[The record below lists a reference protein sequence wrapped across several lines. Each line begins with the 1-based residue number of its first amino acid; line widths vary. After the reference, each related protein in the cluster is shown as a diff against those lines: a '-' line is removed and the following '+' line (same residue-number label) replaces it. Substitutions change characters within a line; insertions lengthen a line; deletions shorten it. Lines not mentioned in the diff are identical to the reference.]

1 MNRCHVASA
10 EATSRAS
17 EDQSH
22 LLGCGY
28 SCGETLAGLPDQD
41 HTSVVVPET
50 QYLKTPDGVY
60 IAYQVVGEGPVD
72 FVQILGS
79 AGNVEILREL
89 PVADFYRRL
98 ASFSRLI
105 LHDRRG
111 TGLSD
116 RMVPIPN
123 LETRAQDLLAVLD
136 AVGST
141 EAVISGSETGGA
153 VAALFAATYP
163 ALTRALILAWPVA
176 RGTWAPD
183 YPWGEKPETQERYLK
198 AVGQGWGTEAFA
210 ARFVAE
216 NAPSHAGDAEAIR
229 RKARMQRHF
238 ITPGAAV
245 ELERIWYETDVLD
258 VLGAVRTPTLITDLA
273 DAEWGPGE
281 SRYIAS
287 LIPNATLRFLPGR
300 DPNST
305 GVIDASVEAIEE
317 FLEVEPLP
325 VSVDR
330 VLSTVLFTDVVGSTR
345 KADELGDHAWK
356 DLLSA
361 HQGRVRAELARY
373 RGREIDA
380 RGEECFARF
389 DGPARA
395 VHCAIAITRAVQD
408 LGIQVRA
415 GVHTGEVELVRDEVR
430 GIAVHIGARVA
441 SLAGPDEVLVSSTV
455 KDLVAGSGLAFE
467 DAGEHELKGVPNRW
481 RLYSVV
487 SE

>member
-1 MNRCHVASA
+1 
-10 EATSRAS
+10 
-17 EDQSH
+17 
-22 LLGCGY
+22 
-28 SCGETLAGLPDQD
+28 
-41 HTSVVVPET
+41 VVPET
-50 QYLKTPDGVY
+50 QYVKTSDGAH
-60 IAYQVVGEGPVD
+60 IAYQVFGEGPVD
-72 FVQILGS
+72 LVQILGS
-79 AGNVEILREL
+79 SGNVEIQWDL

-116 RMVPIPN
+116 RTVPIPN

-136 AVGST
+136 AVGSK
-141 EAVISGSETGGA
+141 EAVIGGSETGGA
-153 VAALFAATYP
+153 VAVLFGATYP
-163 ALTRALILAWPVA
+163 ARTRALILAWPVA

-183 YPWGEKPETQERYLK
+183 YPWADKPETQERYLR
-198 AVGQGWGTEAFA
+198 AVEQGWGTEAFA

-229 RKARMQRHF
+229 RRARMQRHF
-238 ITPGAAV
+238 VSPGAAV
-245 ELERIWYETDVLD
+245 DLERIWYETDVLD
-258 VLGAVRTPTLITDLA
+258 VLGVIQAPTLITDLA
-273 DAEWGPGE
+273 DAEWGPDE

-287 LIPNATLRFLPGR
+287 LIPNATLKFLPGR
-300 DPNST
+300 DPWDN
-305 GVIDASVEAIEE
+305 GIIDASVAAIKE
-317 FLEVEPLP
+317 FLGVEPLP

-361 HQGRVRAELARY
+361 HHGRVRAELARY

-380 RGEECFARF
+380 RGEESFATF

-408 LGIQVRA
+408 LDIQVRA
-415 GVHTGEVELVRDEVR
+415 GVHTGEVELVGDQVR
-430 GIAVHIGARVA
+430 GIAVHIGARVT
-441 SLAGPDEVLVSSTV
+441 SLAGPGEVLVSSTV
-455 KDLVAGSGLAFE
+455 KDLVAGSGLLFE
-467 DAGEHELKGVPNRW
+467 DGGVHELRGVPDRW
-481 RLYSVV
+481 HLYSVV
-487 SE
+487 SD

>member
-1 MNRCHVASA
+1 MAPPDQQ
-10 EATSRAS
+10 RAS
-17 EDQSH
+17 EEQPY
-22 LLGCGY
+22 LQAAVIPVG
-28 SCGETLAGLPDQD
+28 TLAGLPDQD
-41 HTSVVVPET
+41 HTSDVVPET
-50 QYLKTPDGVY
+50 HYVKTPDGVH
-60 IAYQVVGEGPVD
+60 IAYQVLGEGPVD
-72 FVQILGS
+72 FALILGS
-79 AGNVEILREL
+79 SGNVEIQWEL
-89 PVADFYRRL
+89 PVANLYRRL

-163 ALTRALILAWPVA
+163 ARSRALILTWPVA

-198 AVGQGWGTEAFA
+198 AVAHGWGTEAFA
-210 ARFVAE
+210 ARFLAE
-216 NAPSHAGDAEAIR
+216 NVQSLAGNAEAIR
-229 RKARMQRHF
+229 LKARMQRHF
-238 ITPGAAV
+238 VTPGAAV

-258 VLGAVRTPTLITDLA
+258 VLGVIRTPTLITDLA
-273 DAEWGPGE
+273 DAEWGPEE

-287 LIPNATLRFLPGR
+287 LIPNATMRFLPGR
-300 DPNST
+300 DPESAD
-305 GVIDASVEAIEE
+305 IDASVEAIEE
-317 FLEVEPLP
+317 FLGVEPLP

-380 RGEECFARF
+380 RGEESFATF

-415 GVHTGEVELVRDEVR
+415 GVHTGEVELVGDQVR

-441 SLAGPDEVLVSSTV
+441 SLAGSGEVLVSSTV
-455 KDLVAGSGLAFE
+455 KDLVAGSGLLFE
-467 DAGEHELKGVPNRW
+467 DGGVHELKGVPDHW
-481 RLYSVV
+481 QLYSVI
-487 SE
+487 SD

>member
-1 MNRCHVASA
+1 VI
-10 EATSRAS
+10 
-17 EDQSH
+17 
-22 LLGCGY
+22 
-28 SCGETLAGLPDQD
+28 
-41 HTSVVVPET
+41 PET
-50 QYLKTPDGVY
+50 RYAKAADGVN

-72 FVQILGS
+72 LVLIFGS
-79 AGNVEILREL
+79 SGNVEIQWEF
-89 PVADFYRRL
+89 PVADLFRRL

-136 AVGST
+136 AVGSK

-153 VAALFAATYP
+153 VAALFGATYP
-163 ALTRALILAWPVA
+163 TRTRALILAWPVA

-183 YPWGEKPETQERYLK
+183 YPWAEKPETQERYLR
-198 AVGQGWGTEAFA
+198 AVEQSWGTEAFA
-210 ARFVAE
+210 ARFLAE
-216 NAPSHAGDAEAIR
+216 SEPSRAGDAEAIR

-238 ITPGAAV
+238 VTPGAAV
-245 ELERIWYETDVLD
+245 DLERIWYETDVLD
-258 VLGAVRTPTLITDLA
+258 VLGAIRVPTLITDLA
-273 DAEWGPGE
+273 DADWGPEE

-287 LIPNATLRFLPGR
+287 LISNATLTFLPGR
-300 DPNST
+300 DPSSP
-305 GVIDASVEAIEE
+305 GVIDASVEAMEE
-317 FLEVEPLP
+317 FLGVEPLP

-330 VLSTVLFTDVVGSTR
+330 VLSTVLFTDVVDSTR

-380 RGEECFARF
+380 RGEESFATF

-395 VHCAIAITRAVQD
+395 VHCAIAITRAVKD
-408 LGIQVRA
+408 LGILVRA
-415 GVHTGEVELVRDEVR
+415 GVHTGEVELVGDQVR

-441 SLAGPDEVLVSSTV
+441 SLAGSGEVLVSSTV
-455 KDLVAGSGLAFE
+455 KDLVAGSGLLFE
-467 DAGEHELKGVPNRW
+467 DGGVHELKGVPGRW
-481 RLYSVV
+481 QLYSVV
-487 SE
+487 SD